1 RPFVTHAAPTTLPRY
16 DGHVMSG
23 ERDSLTLPF
32 RLGRYELIAP
42 IGRGGMATVFLA
54 RMHGTAG
61 FARIVAVKL
70 LHTQLLQDRELVTMF
85 LDEARLAARI
95 RHANVIEVYDVE
107 LIDSELAII
116 MSWIEGGSLT
126 VLSRA
131 LPADEPMPLPLAT
144 RIVHDALLGL
154 HAAHE
159 LETDDGH
166 PAGLVHRDV
175 SPPNILVGVDGT
187 TYLTDF
193 GVAKAA
199 GRLNSTGENSIKGK
213 LAYMAPEQLSGDAV
227 DRRTDVFASGV
238 VLWELLAGQS
248 LFAHGAGDRETVMLN
263 VLEMPIPPPGTHRPG
278 VPLSL
283 DEVCM
288 RALER
293 DPARRYPTA
302 AAFAS
307 ALDEAYGRKMM
318 PVREVGELV
327 TARLAGSIERQKLA
341 LRRASAE
348 PAPASPLAT
357 ATTTGAMAPP
367 PVVPAGVLAKRPAL
381 GALAA
386 VAAGMLGVIALA
398 SVIAFFLRAPA
409 APPQAQPSPIVT
421 TIVATAEP
429 TVPPA
434 VTTSVPS
441 PRATSAAPVST
452 ARRTHPRGGNKKTLP
467 AGSTTGTFTPS
478 EP

>member
-1 RPFVTHAAPTTLPRY
+1 
-16 DGHVMSG
+16 M
-23 ERDSLTLPF
+23 
-32 RLGRYELIAP
+32 
-42 IGRGGMATVFLA
+42 
-54 RMHGTAG
+54 
-61 FARIVAVKL
+61 
-70 LHTQLLQDRELVTMF
+70 
-85 LDEARLAARI
+85 
-95 RHANVIEVYDVE
+95 
-107 LIDSELAII
+107 
-116 MSWIEGGSLT
+116 
-126 VLSRA
+126 
-131 LPADEPMPLPLAT
+131 
-144 RIVHDALLGL
+144 HDALLGL

-213 LAYMAPEQLSGDAV
+213 LAYMAPEQLAGDAL

-238 VLWELLAGQS
+238 VLWELLAGRS
-248 LFAHGAGDRETVMLN
+248 LFAHGASDRETVMVN

-327 TARLAGSIERQKLA
+327 STRLAGSIERQKLA
-341 LRRASAE
+341 LRRASQE

-367 PVVPAGVLAKRPAL
+367 AVVPAGVPQKPAF

-386 VAAGMLGVIALA
+386 VAAGMLGVIALSA
-398 SVIAFFLRAPA
+398 AIALLWRPPPALPPTPALPSSIATSAP
-409 APPQAQPSPIVT
+409 
-421 TIVATAEP
+421 TAEP
-429 TVPPA
+429 TLAA
-434 VTTSVPS
+434 VTTSAPS
-441 PRATSAAPVST
+441 RAAVAAPVST
-452 ARRTHPRGGNKKTLP
+452 ARRTHPRGGNKKPLP
-467 AGSTTGTFTPS
+467 AGSATGTFTPS